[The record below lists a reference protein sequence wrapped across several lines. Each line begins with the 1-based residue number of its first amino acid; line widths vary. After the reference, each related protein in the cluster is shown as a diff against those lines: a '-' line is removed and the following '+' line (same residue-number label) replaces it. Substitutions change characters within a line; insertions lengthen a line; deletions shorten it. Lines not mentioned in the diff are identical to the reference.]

1 MTEDPTRACL
11 RCGYVS
17 TTSGAFCRRCG
28 LPYGAAPAVAADD
41 TPAECP
47 VCYARADRS
56 GAYPAPGGGRTTYE
70 RHAYDH
76 EIRPVGDDD
85 WLETLRDGDEIVI
98 ERWRAPFALTRRYLV
113 TGQWDGGR
121 DRAYAHNALIVAM
134 VGASREAEGGAATTT
149 PPGGVAP
156 KPRFGFLRR
165 PAAPPEPSP
174 AGGVTPPDDVAEA
187 RRAVYGIR
195 ERYLA
200 GSRR

>member
-1 MTEDPTRACL
+1 VSDGATRTCL
-11 RCGYVS
+11 RCGYAS

-70 RHAYDH
+70 RHAYEH
-76 EIRPVGDDD
+76 EMRPVGDDD

-98 ERWRAPFALTRRYLV
+98 GRWRAPFALTRRYLV

-121 DRAYAHNALIVAM
+121 ERTYAHNAVIIAM
-134 VGASREAEGGAATTT
+134 VGASREAAAGATTT
-149 PPGGVAP
+149 TPSGDVTRRS
-156 KPRFGFLRR
+156 RFGFLRR
-165 PAAPPEPSP
+165 SATTPEPSA
-174 AGGVTPPDDVAEA
+174 AGSTAPPDDVAEA
-187 RRAVYGIR
+187 RRAVDGIR